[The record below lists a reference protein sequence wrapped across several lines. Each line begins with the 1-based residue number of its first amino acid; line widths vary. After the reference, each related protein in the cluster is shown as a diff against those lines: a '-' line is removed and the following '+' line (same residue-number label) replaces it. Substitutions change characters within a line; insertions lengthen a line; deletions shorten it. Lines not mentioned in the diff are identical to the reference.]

1 MITDVMLVIREEECT
16 CIFPLAVVRLHGSR
30 LQSTSYNILVCFLF
44 LVFPFFVTERCRSG
58 RGCKG
63 VVEWVGGDS
72 SDDDD

>member
-44 LVFPFFVTERCRSG
+44 LVFPFCDREMQVGEGVQRSG
-58 RGCKG
+58 RVG
-63 VVEWVGGDS
+63 GGDS